1 MSYIAAA
8 DFRERTV
15 KPYCANL
22 ILGET
27 DGTDAYMDLVIAQV
41 TARVELD
48 LADDFEPPN
57 PDNDE
62 TIDVDARGGYRL
74 YTPRRVRSST
84 TVSARNPWVIAYTA
98 QASTAY
104 RLRKSLNAAGTA
116 MADGQKRDWLDA
128 MPGLTTGSW
137 PNGAAAVQL
146 VGKFGWAAVPDDI
159 KRMVALK
166 VYDQIK
172 GSTDPLSRIT
182 QRQTIDATITYGP
195 SQEVTEISDRYR
207 RSTLAFTG

>member
-15 KPYCANL
+15 KPCCANL

-27 DGTDAYMDLVIAQV
+27 DGTDAYIDLVIAQV

-74 YTPRRVRSST
+74 YTPRRVRSLT
-84 TVSARNPWVIAYTA
+84 TVSARNP
-98 QASTAY
+98 
-104 RLRKSLNAAGTA
+104 G
-116 MADGQKRDWLDA
+116 
-128 MPGLTTGSW
+128 
-137 PNGAAAVQL
+137 
-146 VGKFGWAAVPDDI
+146 
-159 KRMVALK
+159 
-166 VYDQIK
+166 
-172 GSTDPLSRIT
+172 
-182 QRQTIDATITYGP
+182 
-195 SQEVTEISDRYR
+195 
-207 RSTLAFTG
+207 